1 MKIRT
6 EIKINVAR
14 IILAFGVVLMISFP
28 FIMNFIKFL
37 ASETRMESDE
47 QIFFATEET
56 ISDEYGS
63 MYAMYDYYTIT
74 STEQEEDDVM
84 ITIVPYVSITIS
96 GFLSTIVIGDIV
108 TNNAGLMTDG
118 KYSFRIKN
126 ILPHIIQ
133 EATARSEFDLSNLGY
148 GVAVFITDC
157 GGITSTYELSQGQ
170 LKMLPDEVAKS
181 LVSSPY
187 RISADG
193 SDEQQVTDKMLS
205 EISNLLSG
213 VY

>member
-14 IILAFGVVLMISFP
+14 IILAFGVVLTISIP
-28 FIMNFIKFL
+28 FIKSFINFL

-47 QIFFATEET
+47 QNFFATVET

-63 MYAMYDYYTIT
+63 MYDYYTIT
-74 STEQEEDDVM
+74 STGQKEDDV
-84 ITIVPYVSITIS
+84 TVTVVPYVSITIS
-96 GFLSTIVIGDIV
+96 GFLSTIVVGDIV
-108 TNNAGLMTDG
+108 TNSAEKMTDG
-118 KYSFRIKN
+118 RYSFRIRN
-126 ILPHIIQ
+126 LLPHIIQ
-133 EATARSEFDLSNLGY
+133 EATAKSEFDLSNLGY

-157 GGITSTYELSQGQ
+157 GGTTSTYELSQGQ

>member
-14 IILAFGVVLMISFP
+14 IILAFGVVLTISIP
-28 FIMNFIKFL
+28 FIKSFINFL
-37 ASETRMESDE
+37 ASETKMESDE
-47 QIFFATEET
+47 QNFFATKET

-63 MYAMYDYYTIT
+63 MYDYYTIA
-74 STEQEEDDVM
+74 STGQKEDDV
-84 ITIVPYVSITIS
+84 TVTVVPYVSITIS
-96 GFLSTIVIGDIV
+96 GFFSTIAIGDIV
-108 TNNAGLMTDG
+108 TNNTGVMTDG

-133 EATARSEFDLSNLGY
+133 EATARSEFDMNNLGY

-157 GGITSTYELSQGQ
+157 GGTTSTYELSQGQ

>member
-1 MKIRT
+1 MKIST

-14 IILAFGVVLMISFP
+14 IILAFGVVLTISIP
-28 FIMNFIKFL
+28 FIKSFINFL

-63 MYAMYDYYTIT
+63 MYDYYTIT
-74 STEQEEDDVM
+74 STEQKEDDVM